1 MPQWNEM
8 QLKAIETKQK
18 NVLVS
23 ASAGSGKTT
32 VLIERLMR
40 LVMEERV
47 EVDAILAM
55 TFTEAAANE
64 MKKRLAAALQSAYD
78 TSTKEEEKAY
88 ITRQLTSIQTAHI
101 STIHSFCLSIIQD
114 YYYIIG
120 LDPARISSI
129 MDNGVMEQAKS
140 EALSKA
146 FDIPVSYTHLTLPT
160 T

>member
-47 EVDAILAM
+47 EVDAILAPKLPP
-55 TFTEAAANE
+55 
-64 MKKRLAAALQSAYD
+64 MK
-78 TSTKEEEKAY
+78 
-88 ITRQLTSIQTAHI
+88 
-101 STIHSFCLSIIQD
+101 
-114 YYYIIG
+114 
-120 LDPARISSI
+120 
-129 MDNGVMEQAKS
+129 
-140 EALSKA
+140 
-146 FDIPVSYTHLTLPT
+146 
-160 T
+160 